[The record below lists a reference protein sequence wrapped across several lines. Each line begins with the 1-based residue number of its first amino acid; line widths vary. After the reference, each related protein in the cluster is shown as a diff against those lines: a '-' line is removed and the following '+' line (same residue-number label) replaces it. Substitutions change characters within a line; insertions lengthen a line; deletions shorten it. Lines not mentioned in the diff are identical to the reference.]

1 MHKHPDDDLSQ
12 RHIALKGASN
22 FRDLGGY
29 VGHEGRHVR
38 WRKIF
43 RSDHL
48 ASLNEQDLAE
58 LKSLGI
64 KTSLDFRGVKESQ
77 VQAYAWP
84 DLQRHSLSIEPTVV
98 QRLQSQHLKGVPL
111 SAADALEA
119 MQTTYRDFVIL
130 DSHRFAE
137 MFEHLLATP
146 DPLLIH
152 CTAGKDRTGL
162 ASALILS
169 ALGVSEADI
178 WKDYLLTNQLYKRNS
193 SGTST
198 LSPEVLKIVW
208 EVQTS
213 FLEAALEVI
222 QAEHG
227 GMTNYLSKQLG
238 LTAAAHQKL
247 RQLYLA

>member
-1 MHKHPDDDLSQ
+1 
-12 RHIALKGASN
+12 
-22 FRDLGGY
+22 
-29 VGHEGRHVR
+29 
-38 WRKIF
+38 
-43 RSDHL
+43 
-48 ASLNEQDLAE
+48 
-58 LKSLGI
+58 
-64 KTSLDFRGVKESQ
+64 
-77 VQAYAWP
+77 
-84 DLQRHSLSIEPTVV
+84 
-98 QRLQSQHLKGVPL
+98 
-111 SAADALEA
+111 
-119 MQTTYRDFVIL
+119 
-130 DSHRFAE
+130 